1 MLQLGLALEVPCNE
15 CEGFI
20 ALSWLVGWLVT
31 VRIVDCALLFEK
43 MDGISMAFKTFAE
56 QKRVLFG
63 GFKTEKT

>member
-1 MLQLGLALEVPCNE
+1 MQRMRRIYCFE
-15 CEGFI
+15 
-20 ALSWLVGWLVT
+20 LVGWLVT

-63 GFKTEKT
+63 GFKTEKN